1 VPGPILL
8 HAGPRTGYKRGMASM
23 VPSELYRPSLALLTD
38 LYELTMAYAAWKGG
52 IAEREAVFTLTFRN
66 NPFQGGFTIA
76 AGLEHAVD
84 YLARHRFDP
93 ADLEYL
99 EGQRGSDGRPLF
111 EPAFLD
117 HLGKLSLDCD
127 LDAVPEGTAVFPHE
141 PLLRVKGPI
150 IPCMLLETP
159 LLNIVN
165 FQSMVAT
172 KAARVCLAARGEPV
186 VEFGLRRAQG
196 IDGGLSASRAA
207 YIGGCA
213 GTSNVLAGRL
223 YGIPVK
229 GTHAHSWV
237 MLFDDELEAFMS
249 YARAMPA
256 NCVLLVDTYDSLEG
270 VRKAV
275 EVGRWLR
282 SQGSD
287 LAGIRLDSGDLAWL
301 SQEARR
307 ILDDAGFQKTAI
319 MGSNELDENI
329 IQSLKDQGAAISV
342 WGVGTRLVTGHDD
355 PALGGVYK
363 LGAVRMRA
371 GAPWTYRVK
380 LSENAAKT
388 SVPGI
393 LQVRRYSGDK
403 GFLAD
408 AIYDEETGLPSP
420 AEIVDPLDMTRRRRI
435 PAGAA
440 GEDLLVPVMREG
452 RIVHQAPPL
461 ADVRQR
467 AQVQLGRLHAGI
479 KRFVNPHQY
488 PVGLERNL
496 FDVRTRLILEARGM
510 AA

>member
-1 VPGPILL
+1 
-8 HAGPRTGYKRGMASM
+8 M

-38 LYELTMAYAAWKGG
+38 FYELTMACAAWKAG
-52 IAEREAVFTLTFRN
+52 IAEREAVFTLTFRR
-66 NPFQGGFTIA
+66 NPFQGGFTVA
-76 AGLEHAVD
+76 AGLDHAVD

-99 EGQRGSDGRPLF
+99 ALQHGSDGRPLF
-111 EPAFLD
+111 EPTFLD
-117 HLGKLSLDCD
+117 YLGRLSLDCD

-165 FQSMVAT
+165 FQSLIAT
-172 KAARVCLAARGEPV
+172 KAARVCLAAKGAPV

-196 IDGGLSASRAA
+196 IDGGLAASRAA

-213 GTSNVLAGRL
+213 ATSNVLAGRL

-237 MLFDDELEAFMS
+237 MLFDDELDSFMA

-256 NCVLLVDTYDSLEG
+256 NCVLLVDTYDSLDG

-307 ILDDAGFQKTAI
+307 ILDAAGFQKTPILA
-319 MGSNELDENI
+319 SNELDEHI
-329 IQSLKDQGAAISV
+329 IQSLKDQGAAIGV

-363 LGAVRMRA
+363 LNAVRMGA

-388 SVPGI
+388 SVPGL
-393 LQVRRYSGDK
+393 LQVRRYDGEM

-408 AIYDEETGLPSP
+408 AIYDEGTGLPSP
-420 AEIVDPLDMTRRRRI
+420 VEIVDPLDMTRRRRI
-435 PAGAA
+435 PEGAP
-440 GEDLLVPVMREG
+440 GEDLLVPVLRKG
-452 RIVHQAPPL
+452 RVVYQAPRL
-461 ADVRQR
+461 DEVRLR
-467 AQVQLGRLHAGI
+467 AQAQLGRLHAGI